1 MNPLKSFLV
10 ALQFL
15 TIVPI
20 RIRYAPDAKIVGH
33 SLLYYPLVGLLIG
46 LLLSLIGWL
55 GSNIPVDINASFVLV
70 VWVAMTGALHLDGL
84 ADSADAWIGGL
95 DDRQKT
101 LAIMKDPCS
110 GPIGVVALILTL
122 LLKFV
127 ALKSILLS
135 QSWLSL
141 TLVPV
146 LGRTMLVL
154 LFISTRYVR
163 QNGLGSPLVEHLP
176 RRAGLILVLLILVG
190 IILVCGFREIWLILI
205 LVCLFKILRTIMLR
219 RIGGTTG
226 DTAGAVVEVSES
238 VLLLATALMQ

>member
-1 MNPLKSFLV
+1 LNPLKSFLV

>member
-1 MNPLKSFLV
+1 
-10 ALQFL
+10 
-15 TIVPI
+15 
-20 RIRYAPDAKIVGH
+20 
-33 SLLYYPLVGLLIG
+33 LVGLLIG

>member
-1 MNPLKSFLV
+1 
-10 ALQFL
+10 
-15 TIVPI
+15 
-20 RIRYAPDAKIVGH
+20 
-33 SLLYYPLVGLLIG
+33 LVGLLIG

-205 LVCLFKILRTIMLR
+205 LVCLFIILRTIMLR